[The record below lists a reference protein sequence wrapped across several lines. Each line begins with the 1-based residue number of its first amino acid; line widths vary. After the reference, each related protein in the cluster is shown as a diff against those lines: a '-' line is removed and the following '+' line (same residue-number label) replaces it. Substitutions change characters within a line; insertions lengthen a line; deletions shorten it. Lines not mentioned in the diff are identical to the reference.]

1 MKQPQLFAMCWNS
14 TRRLRLYTLISARF
28 FCCRTRWLDKAYEQ
42 RDSFLAGILLDPLL
56 DRLRPMR
63 AGRPS
68 STRWVYRI
76 ELSMPEIF
84 LLVAQMG
91 DPEINRT
98 QPPRRTARRCRRP
111 IARGVPQRDQC
122 GQMCSGGIRG

>member
-56 DRLRPMR
+56 DRLQSD
-63 AGRPS
+63 A
-68 STRWVYRI
+68 RW
-76 ELSMPEIF
+76 PAF
-84 LLVAQMG
+84 LDKMG
-91 DPEINRT
+91 LPH
-98 QPPRRTARRCRRP
+98 
-111 IARGVPQRDQC
+111 
-122 GQMCSGGIRG
+122 